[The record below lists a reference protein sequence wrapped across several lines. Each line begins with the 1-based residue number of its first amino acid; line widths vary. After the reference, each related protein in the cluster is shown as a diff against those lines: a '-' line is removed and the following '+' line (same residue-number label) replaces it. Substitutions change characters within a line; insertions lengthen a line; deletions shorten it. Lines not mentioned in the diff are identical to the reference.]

1 MVCCYNFGSE
11 HQLIQVHILAIHMA
25 FDCMAIGMG
34 LLASVMATWPP
45 NEQFTYG
52 YVMRL
57 LVFCVSMLLYLCF
70 LKYPCCAS

>member
-1 MVCCYNFGSE
+1 MVRCYYFGSE
-11 HQLIQVHILAIHMA
+11 FPPIQLNVLAIHMA

-57 LVFCVSMLLYLCF
+57 LQVL
-70 LKYPCCAS
+70 